1 MFIEGIDEKNPAY
14 HIEFFGPVF
23 SLYKVDSAEEAIRLA
38 NDVEYGLGGAV
49 FSKDEE
55 KAREVALQIETG
67 MVFIN
72 DFTKSH
78 WALPF
83 GGTKASG
90 YGRECGKAGLLEF
103 TNNKTLAIP

>member
-1 MFIEGIDEKNPAY
+1 
-14 HIEFFGPVF
+14 
-23 SLYKVDSAEEAIRLA
+23 
-38 NDVEYGLGGAV
+38 
-49 FSKDEE
+49 
-55 KAREVALQIETG
+55 

-83 GGTKASG
+83 GGTKGSG